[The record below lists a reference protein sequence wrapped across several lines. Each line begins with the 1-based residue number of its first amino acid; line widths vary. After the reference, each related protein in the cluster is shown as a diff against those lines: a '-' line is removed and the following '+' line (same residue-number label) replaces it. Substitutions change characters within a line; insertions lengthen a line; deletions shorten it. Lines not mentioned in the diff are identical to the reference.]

1 MTPIELL
8 SLQQLIVSL
17 GLGLL
22 LGLERE
28 RSESTIA
35 GIRTFPFIALLGTVC
50 AQLSTATTP
59 WVLAAGLLAVTA
71 IVIFANYT
79 KIRNGDTDAG
89 TTTEFA
95 ALLLYAVGAYIVL
108 GSIGPALVLGGIMVI
123 LLHLKEPM
131 HRAVTA
137 MGPHDMRAIMQLVLI
152 SIIILPVLPNA
163 AYGPYGVWNPFKI
176 WLMVVFIVGIS
187 LSGYVLYKLFGA
199 KAGVLLG
206 GIIGGLVSSTA
217 TTVSFARRC
226 AADAN
231 LAPLGAFIIM
241 LASCISLVR
250 VLIEVAVVAPGILQ
264 ALAAPLGIMLGA
276 CLLIA
281 GALYF
286 ISRRHPG
293 EMAEQKNPAE
303 FKSALFFGLLYA
315 LVIYGVAEAKA
326 RFGEAGLYAISAIS
340 GLTDMDAITLSTAQ
354 MAASGSIT
362 TRLAWHAILIAAMAN
377 FVFKLGT
384 VAVLGSRA
392 LLLRTAV
399 AFSLALA
406 AGTALLLLW
415 PW

>member
-1 MTPIELL
+1 MTPPELL
-8 SLQQLIVSL
+8 ALQQLIISL

-50 AQLSTATTP
+50 AQISTVTTP
-59 WVLAAGLLAVTA
+59 WILAAGLLAVTA
-71 IVIFANYT
+71 IVIFANYA
-79 KIRNGDTDAG
+79 KLRNGENDAG

-123 LLHLKEPM
+123 LLHLKGPM
-131 HRAVTA
+131 HRMVTA
-137 MGPHDMRAIMQLVLI
+137 IGPHDMRAIMQLVLI
-152 SIIILPVLPNA
+152 SIIILPVLPNQ

-187 LSGYVLYKLFGA
+187 LSGYVIYKLFGA
-199 KAGVLLG
+199 RIGLLLG

-226 AADAN
+226 ATDAA
-231 LAPLGAFIIM
+231 LAPIGAFIIM
-241 LASCISLVR
+241 LASCIALVR
-250 VLIEVAVVAPGILQ
+250 VLIEIAVVAPGTLR
-264 ALAAPLGIMLGA
+264 ALAPPLGIMLGA

-281 GALYF
+281 AALHL
-286 ISRRHPG
+286 ISRRHTS
-293 EMAEQKNPAE
+293 EMEEPKNPAE

-315 LVIYGVAEAKA
+315 LVLYGVAEAKA
-326 RFGEAGLYAISAIS
+326 RFGETGLYAISAIS

-354 MAASGSIT
+354 MAATGSIT

-377 FVFKLGT
+377 FLFKLGT
-384 VAVLGSRA
+384 VALLGSRA
-392 LLLRTAV
+392 LLLRTAA
-399 AFSLALA
+399 AFALALLT
-406 AGTALLLLW
+406 GTALLILW